1 MNVGDHQAHKGKSP
15 FVANGTA
22 RDDLDFATEPAG
34 ATLASRH
41 SPSAKPFSQTSFEQ
55 VKNGLAVASVLARVD
70 WPVVTRELG
79 LSNQEIAVV
88 KHVLAG
94 EKMATIAGDLCLSL
108 GTVKTYCQR
117 IYHKLQVSDHCGLA
131 IVVLGCALL
140 REVRGQDEAKG

>member
-1 MNVGDHQAHKGKSP
+1 MNGGDHQSCKGALN
-15 FVANGTA
+15 V
-22 RDDLDFATEPAG
+22 EPVRA
-34 ATLASRH
+34 AVASRH
-41 SPSAKPFSQTSFEQ
+41 PANGKHFAQASFEQ
-55 VKNGLAVASVLARVD
+55 EKNARAVASVLARVD
-70 WPVVTRELG
+70 WSVVTRELS

-94 EKMATIAGDLCLSL
+94 EKMATIADDLCLSL